1 MEIEFMWRSDPLSEC
16 TLYHW
21 EKRTNGDFSMGETVA
36 ISYISESTI
45 TGVAQLVR
53 QQFVNAWC
61 IAHQVL

>member
-1 MEIEFMWRSDPLSEC
+1 MEIEFMWHSDPLSES

-21 EKRTNGDFSMGETVA
+21 EKRTNVDFSMGETVV
-36 ISYISESTI
+36 ISYISKCTI
-45 TGVAQLVR
+45 TGAAQLVR